1 MRATH
6 NLYLK
11 KSINVKGNIAD
22 LGAGKHNTYYEYI
35 DADKKKLDRYDFYKI
50 DSRSNVLDLEKKF
63 KLKKNMIISFY
74 LMCLN
79 ISIIVKN

>member
-22 LGAGKHNTYYEYI
+22 LGAGKHNAYYEYI
-35 DADKKKLDRYDFYKI
+35 DADKKKLDRYDFYKM
-50 DSRSNVLDLEKKF
+50 DQMF
-63 KLKKNMIISFY
+63 
-74 LMCLN
+74 
-79 ISIIVKN
+79 SI

>member
-22 LGAGKHNTYYEYI
+22 LGAGKHILTMNILMQIKRT
-35 DADKKKLDRYDFYKI
+35 DRYDFYKI
-50 DSRSNVLDLEKKF
+50 DSRSNVLDLEKF
-63 KLKKNMIISFY
+63 KLKKI
-74 LMCLN
+74 
-79 ISIIVKN
+79 